1 MSSSPLIGS
10 LRLRSTGCGNQDG
23 CGSGIL
29 AIAAAKLGAA
39 TVFAVDTDPQALEA
53 TVENARSNGVIDK
66 INVCEPQAITP
77 GSADILMAN
86 ILLEPLLQLHEQ
98 FSLLMKHGG
107 KIVLSGILA
116 EQRQTLETAYAND
129 FKFETCEQLEEWV
142 RLAAS
147 RN

>member
-86 ILLEPLLQLHEQ
+86 ILLEPFLQMHDQ